1 MIRSIS
7 FLYALFCINICQGQ
21 SIDQPL
27 PVSKPEKAGYSPS
40 FFSELGKKM
49 TDSIP
54 SLGAFVVWSHD
65 AIIYEN
71 YFHGASAATSFNIKS
86 ITKSVVSALAGIAQ
100 AKGLLPALDT
110 PVIRFFPEFAAPH
123 RTSPNVWFASDK
135 AWDDSIRQM
144 LRLKDLLSM
153 QTGWDWSDFGQA
165 VNIFINSADPVR
177 FTMDI
182 PFADAPGKKFNY
194 CSAATSLF
202 SAALAKC
209 VKTDLRT
216 FAETNLFEP
225 AGMKIDRWDTDPVGR
240 YVGASEMFMSARSLL
255 RFGLIYLHHGKAGD
269 KQLIPEKWVNV
280 STQKQAELDF
290 WDVLPGADG
299 YGYFWWR
306 RKTNGHQAFIASG
319 AGGQL
324 ITVIP
329 DLGIVVVATC
339 LLNENNRGR
348 EEIKRLHLFIDML
361 TKPSR

>member
-1 MIRSIS
+1 MS
-7 FLYALFCINICQGQ
+7 
-21 SIDQPL
+21 
-27 PVSKPEKAGYSPS
+27 
-40 FFSELGKKM
+40 
-49 TDSIP
+49 DSIP
-54 SLGAFVVWSHD
+54 SLGSFVVWSHD

-71 YFHGASAATSFNIKS
+71 YFHGASATTSFNIKS

-123 RTSPNVWFASDK
+123 RTSPNVWFANDK
-135 AWDDSIRQM
+135 AWEDSIREM

-182 PFADAPGKKFNY
+182 PFAETPGKKFNY

-209 VKTDLRT
+209 VKTDLRA
-216 FAETNLFEP
+216 FAESNLFEP
-225 AGMKIDRWDTDPVGR
+225 SGIKIDRWDTDPVGR
-240 YVGASEMFMSARSLL
+240 YVGASEMFMNARNLL
-255 RFGLIYLHHGKAGD
+255 RFGLIYLHRGKAGD
-269 KQLIPEKWVNV
+269 KQLIPENWVSI
-280 STQKQAELDF
+280 STQKQAELDY
-290 WDVLPGADG
+290 WDVLPGANG

-306 RKTNGHQAFIASG
+306 RITNGHQAFIASG

-324 ITVIP
+324 ITVVP
-329 DLGIVVVATC
+329 DLGLVVVATC

-348 EEIKRLHLFIDML
+348 EEIKRLHLFIDTL
-361 TKPSR
+361 TKASR